1 MGTTFEMSMGI
12 FGLTLLLAA
21 FVMGN
26 FWGRG
31 QHVMHYQIMNF
42 IGGFILAWYAF
53 QLRNW
58 VFATLEG
65 IWGAFA
71 LANLVICVQAK
82 VKGTKALPP
91 DPKGTNKGASNKLS
105 KSTKSN

>member
-21 FVMGN
+21 FIMGN

-31 QHVMHYQIMNF
+31 QHVIHYQIMNF
-42 IGGFILAWYAF
+42 IGGFVLAWYAF

-65 IWGAFA
+65 VWGAFA

-82 VKGTKALPP
+82 VKGTKTLSP
-91 DPKGTNKGASNKLS
+91 DPGATDETLAKQID
-105 KSTKSN
+105 KPAR

>member
-1 MGTTFEMSMGI
+1 MGTPFEMSMGI

-26 FWGRG
+26 YWGRG
-31 QHVMHYQIMNF
+31 QHAIYYQIMNF
-42 IGGFILAWYAF
+42 IGGFTLAWYAF

-65 IWGAFA
+65 VWGAFA
-71 LANLVICVQAK
+71 LASLIIGVRAR
-82 VKGTKALPP
+82 VKGRRSSQLAKGGTKRV
-91 DPKGTNKGASNKLS
+91 S
-105 KSTKSN
+105 KKTPFC

>member
-1 MGTTFEMSMGI
+1 MTIRLFPANYYERRSYNMGTTFEMSMGI

-21 FVMGN
+21 FIMGN

-31 QHVMHYQIMNF
+31 QHVLHYQIMNF
-42 IGGFILAWYAF
+42 IGGFVLAWYAF

-65 IWGAFA
+65 VWGAFA
-71 LANLVICVQAK
+71 LANLVIVVQAK
-82 VKGTKALPP
+82 IKGQNPSQLA
-91 DPKGTNKGASNKLS
+91 
-105 KSTKSN
+105 